1 MLTEKEEILSK
12 LDPLV
17 REWFLAKFKDFTPP
31 QKEAIINI
39 LNEKNV
45 LVASP
50 TGSGKTLSAFL
61 AIISNLV
68 TLAKDDRLEDKVY
81 CIYISPLRSLNNDIA
96 KNLKMP
102 LEELAS
108 MDDTIKKIRVGIRTG
123 DTSQQERARM
133 LRKPPHILIT
143 TPESMAIILCAPK
156 FRESFRDAKWV
167 IIDEIH
173 ELCSS
178 KRGVHLS
185 LTLERLEHLSNKGI
199 TRIGLSATIH
209 PLDEV
214 AKYLVGYED
223 GKERRCVII
232 DKRFVKPMK
241 LQTTSPVSDL
251 VHTSA
256 ETINKKMYDLLRSII
271 KKNKTTL
278 IFTNT
283 RSGTERVVYH
293 LSKMNIVDAD
303 QLAAHHSS
311 LSRENRLDV
320 EDRLK
325 NGKMRAVVT
334 STSLELGIDIGSI
347 DMVVQIG
354 SPKSIARC
362 LQRVGRSGH
371 SLDKESRGCLIALE
385 RDDLMEDIVICMN
398 AMKGKI
404 DKVYIPKNA
413 LDVLAQ
419 HIAGM
424 AVEERW
430 KVIDAYNLIKRSYC
444 YRELDIDQ
452 LRRVIRYLSGG
463 YGLDAHKVYGKIW
476 YDEENDEFG
485 KRGYMA
491 RVIYATN
498 IGTIPDEVAVK
509 VYSNNK
515 WVGNIEE
522 EFLERLSKGDIF
534 VLGGKTYQFISAKGF
549 RAKVR
554 DAEGQKPTI
563 PSWFSE
569 MLPLSFDLG
578 EEIGRL
584 RGNIFNMLK
593 ENYSI
598 KDIVKLLKGEAYMD
612 TKAAKALISYIKAEY
627 DFLRMLGIDHYPD
640 NKDILV
646 ENYIDDEGK
655 QNIIFHG
662 VFGRRVNDALARAYA
677 NIAKRMSKRNVM
689 INVSDHAFMLTVAKG
704 FKIDIDELLES
715 VNADN
720 VKELLL
726 DAIKY
731 TEMAK
736 RRFRHCAARSLM
748 ILRNYKGHE
757 VTVARQQTN
766 AEVLMRLCEKL
777 DKFPVLE
784 EAYRE
789 VMEDLMDI
797 NRAVQVLADIEEQRR
812 RFVIMKEF
820 DLPSPF
826 SHDLIVSGYSDI
838 VLMHDRKELLEIL
851 HDMVIARIKGR

>member
-1 MLTEKEEILSK
+1 MLTENEILSR

-17 REWFLAKFKDFTPP
+17 REWFLTKFKDFTPP
-31 QKEAIINI
+31 QREAILNI

-61 AIISNLV
+61 AIISHLV
-68 TLAKDDRLEDKVY
+68 TLARNDRLEDKVY
-81 CIYISPLRSLNNDIA
+81 AIYISPLRSLNNDIA

-102 LEELAS
+102 LEELAY
-108 MDDTIKKIRVGIRTG
+108 MDDDVRKIRVGIRTG
-123 DTSQQERARM
+123 DTSQQERAKM

-185 LTLERLEHLSNKGI
+185 LTLERLEHLCNNRI

-214 AKYLVGYED
+214 ARYLVGYED
-223 GKERRCVII
+223 SKERRCTII
-232 DKRFVKPMK
+232 DKRFVKPMR
-241 LQTTSPVSDL
+241 LETISPVSDL
-251 VHTSA
+251 VHVSA
-256 ETINKKMYDLLRSII
+256 EMINKKMYDLLKSII
-271 KKNKTTL
+271 RKHKTTL

-293 LSKMNIVDAD
+293 LSKMNIVDVD

-371 SLDKESRGCLIALE
+371 SLKKESKGCLIALE
-385 RDDLMEDIVICMN
+385 RDDLMEDIVICIN
-398 AMKGKI
+398 AIKGRI

-424 AVEERW
+424 AVEHRW
-430 KVIDAYNLIKRSYC
+430 SVKDAYNLIRKSYC
-444 YRELDIDQ
+444 YKDLSIDQ
-452 LRRVIRYLSGG
+452 LRRVIRYLSGD
-463 YGLDAHKVYGKIW
+463 YGLDTHKVYGKIW

-509 VYSNNK
+509 VYCNNK
-515 WVGNIEE
+515 RIGNIEE
-522 EFLERLSKGDIF
+522 EFLERLNKGDIF

-578 EEIGRL
+578 EAIGKL
-584 RGNIFNMLK
+584 RGDIFKMLR
-593 ENYSI
+593 EHYSM
-598 KDIVKLLKGEAYMD
+598 KDIIKLLKREAYMD
-612 TKAAKALISYIKAEY
+612 TKAARAVVSYIKAEY
-627 DFLRMLGIDHYPD
+627 DFLKMMNIDHYPD
-640 NKDILV
+640 NKNILI
-646 ENYIDDEGK
+646 ENYIDDEDK

-662 VFGRRVNDALARAYA
+662 VFGRRINDALVRAYA
-677 NIAKRMSKRNVM
+677 NIAKKRSKRNVM
-689 INVSDHAFMLTVAKG
+689 INVNDHAFMLTLAKG
-704 FKIDIDELLES
+704 FRIDINKLLED

-784 EAYRE
+784 ETYRE
-789 VMEDLMDI
+789 IMEDLMDI
-797 NRAVQVLADIEEQRR
+797 TRATQILKDVEKHKR
-812 RFVIMKEF
+812 RFIIAQEF

-838 VLMHDRKELLEIL
+838 VLMHDRKELLEVL
-851 HDMVIARIKGR
+851 HDMVLARIKGR